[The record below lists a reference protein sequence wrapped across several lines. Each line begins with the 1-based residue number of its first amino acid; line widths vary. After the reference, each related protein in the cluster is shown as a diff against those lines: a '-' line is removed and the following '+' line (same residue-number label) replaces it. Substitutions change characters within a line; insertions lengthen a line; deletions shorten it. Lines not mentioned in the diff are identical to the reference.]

1 MTNVEPQKV
10 QEITQTKRTKT
21 LVAPMQT
28 RWVRY
33 TLPIERVRYLMQ
45 YCEFKGKKLSS
56 LGFGAMRLPVIDGD
70 DNRVDEPAA
79 IDMVDYAYDHGI
91 NYFDT
96 AWGYH
101 GGNSERVLGKALS
114 RYERSTYYL
123 ADKFPGYDTS
133 NFGKHEQIFAEQL
146 ERCGVDHFDFYLM
159 HNVCELN
166 IEQYLDDE
174 KYGTV
179 SYFVEQVRA
188 GRIKHLGFSAHGNFD
203 TFKRFIDAYGDVM
216 EFCQIQLNY
225 MDWEFQNARA
235 KVELLNELGIGI
247 WVMEP
252 LRGGILVPLSDEN
265 MEPLRALR
273 PNANDVEWAFSFV
286 RDVEGVDVI
295 LSGMSNAEQLREN
308 VELFERESTLS
319 AAERDALLA
328 LGRKLASAK
337 GVPCTSCHYC
347 VSHCPQDLDI
357 PRLLELYN
365 EHLSRPDFAF
375 IAPMALGAM
384 PADKHPSACIG
395 CGACAAVC
403 PQQIDIPE
411 ALAHFAQL
419 MGE

>member
-1 MTNVEPQKV
+1 
-10 QEITQTKRTKT
+10 
-21 LVAPMQT
+21 
-28 RWVRY
+28 
-33 TLPIERVRYLMQ
+33 MQ
-45 YCEFKGKKLSS
+45 YSDFNGIKLST

-70 DNRVDEPAA
+70 DNRIDEPAA
-79 IDMVDYAYDHGI
+79 LEMIEYAYNHGI

-101 GGNSERVLGKALS
+101 GGTSEVILGRSLAKYDRNS
-114 RYERSTYYL
+114 YYV
-123 ADKFPGYDTS
+123 ADKFPGYDIS
-133 NFGKHEQIFAEQL
+133 NFGKHEEIFEEQL
-146 ERCGVDHFDFYLM
+146 KRTGFDRFDFYLM

-166 IEQYLDDE
+166 INQYLDTDT
-174 KYGTV
+174 YGTV
-179 SYFVEQVRA
+179 EYFIKQKEA
-188 GRIKHLGFSAHGNFD
+188 GRIAHLGCSVHGTYETLKQFL
-203 TFKRFIDAYGDVM
+203 DAYGDVI
-216 EFCQIQLNY
+216 EFCQIQLNF

-252 LRGGILVPLSDEN
+252 LRGGLLISPQTDNIETLQ
-265 MEPLRALR
+265 ALR
-273 PNANDVEWAFSFV
+273 PNANVVEWSFAFV
-286 RDVEGVDVI
+286 RNVPGVDVI
-295 LSGMSNAEQLREN
+295 LTGASTLEQLTEN
-308 VELFERESTLS
+308 VALFENEDKLS
-319 AAERDALLA
+319 ADEREALLA

-337 GVPCTSCHYC
+337 GVPCTACHYC

-411 ALAHFAQL
+411 ALADFAKL
-419 MGE
+419 MSE